1 MSVKTG
7 KKEER
12 ILSPVKTNGNYYNLY
27 TVMVQDAMVELWPV
41 CFWNMPQ
48 NKRKAYFCSGDEQK
62 GHSDNRLDINSC

>member
-12 ILSPVKTNGNYYNLY
+12 MLSPVKTNGNYFDLY
-27 TVMVQDAMVELWPV
+27 TVIVQAAMVELRPL
-41 CFWNMPQ
+41 CFWNMTE

-62 GHSDNRLDINSC
+62 GHSDNRLAINLC